1 MADFEDIREIT
12 VTMDGEEYVITTREP
27 EEEDGERGF
36 YYGEEALPV
45 TTLRLALEA
54 LSSDRFTQEEPTGKL
69 ELGLTVILERETS
82 PEVQIQLYRYDGN
95 DCLAVVD
102 GEPLS
107 LVERS
112 LVVDLMEEFNAA
124 VHNGS

>member
-1 MADFEDIREIT
+1 M
-12 VTMDGEEYVITTREP
+12 
-27 EEEDGERGF
+27 
-36 YYGEEALPV
+36 
-45 TTLRLALEA
+45 
-54 LSSDRFTQEEPTGKL
+54 
-69 ELGLTVILERETS
+69 ILERETS

-124 VHNGS
+124 VLNGS